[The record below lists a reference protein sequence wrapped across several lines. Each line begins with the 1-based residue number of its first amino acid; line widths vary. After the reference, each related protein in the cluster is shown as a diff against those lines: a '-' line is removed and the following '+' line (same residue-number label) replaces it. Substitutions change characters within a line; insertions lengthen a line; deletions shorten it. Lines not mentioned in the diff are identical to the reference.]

1 MTTTPNHCVLFADML
16 GFKRLVLGHRTPFP
30 ENLEFRG
37 RLVERPARGS
47 GVSSGNPLSS
57 AFRAFHLSVNQV
69 LNLTTWHAPVSIVVF
84 SDSMFLASTETRDC
98 VAFAERLIRLGLHRD
113 MPLRMGMAMGSFI
126 GYGFSYEESPSIKYA
141 SSQFFGTGVV
151 NSIEAEKCLKGI
163 RIAVHPSAVTEID
176 RLDARQVMPVPTEE
190 KGPNVSHELSYLPKV
205 PDPMGDMELDT
216 DIEAKI
222 LELQTRAPKVTSVQA
237 HYSRSLEALGR
248 MTAAAVA
255 RQRHKE

>member
-1 MTTTPNHCVLFADML
+1 MTTTPDHCVLFADML

-37 RLVERPARGS
+37 RLVERPERGS
-47 GVSSGNPLSS
+47 GASSGNPLSS

-69 LNLTTWHAPVSIVVF
+69 LDSTTWHAPVSIVVF
-84 SDSMFLASTETRDC
+84 SDSMFLASTETQDC

-163 RIAVHPSAVTEID
+163 RIAVHPSVVAGIN
-176 RLDARQVMPVPTEE
+176 RLDARQVMPVSDGGGRTERIARA
-190 KGPNVSHELSYLPKV
+190 ELPAE
-205 PDPMGDMELDT
+205 G
-216 DIEAKI
+216 
-222 LELQTRAPKVTSVQA
+222 
-237 HYSRSLEALGR
+237 SRSHG
-248 MTAAAVA
+248 
-255 RQRHKE
+255 

>member
-1 MTTTPNHCVLFADML
+1 
-16 GFKRLVLGHRTPFP
+16 
-30 ENLEFRG
+30 
-37 RLVERPARGS
+37 
-47 GVSSGNPLSS
+47 
-57 AFRAFHLSVNQV
+57 
-69 LNLTTWHAPVSIVVF
+69 
-84 SDSMFLASTETRDC
+84 
-98 VAFAERLIRLGLHRD
+98 
-113 MPLRMGMAMGSFI
+113 MGSFI
-126 GYGFSYEESPSIKYA
+126 GYGFSYEESPSIKYT

-163 RIAVHPSAVTEID
+163 RIAVHPSAVAEID

-190 KGPNVSHELSYLPKV
+190 KGPNVSHELSYLPKN

-222 LELQTRAPKVTSVQA
+222 RELQTRAPKVTAVQA